1 MKATSKG
8 LGLGLG
14 LVNPT
19 HETVKGLTG
28 ASDNMCEVTVAGDTG
43 APGRMSQSDWIVWC
57 FTPHC
62 KVF

>member
-1 MKATSKG
+1 M
-8 LGLGLG
+8 
-14 LVNPT
+14 NPT